1 MVAGRIISSTRIG
14 SCRAHL
20 PLEETKPRQIRIR
33 SSGFINSSK
42 ELCKDFAG
50 GLRPWRATCTWS
62 HITLETSSSLI
73 RYVREEFGAYLI
85 DTLRLRGLWSKHCWF
100 KPVCASLPAVFLVR
114 RAFVVSVV
122 DHSYLVTL
130 LLLWPTMPSYP
141 STTLVVLA
149 VGHVGGPAVRGYD
162 DVVARSVFVISFFPP
177 REDLVEAPDEGV
189 KDEVLCLAAGSRADL
204 TEQEL
209 GNCDAARVDLT
220 KQKLGNYDAARVDPT
235 EQEPGNCDVARVDP
249 TEQELGNCDVAR
261 ADLTE
266 RELGNYDVA
275 RVDPTEQK
283 LGNCDAVRVDP
294 TEQEPGNYD
303 VAGVDP
309 TEQELGNCDVARA
322 DL

>member
-73 RYVREEFGAYLI
+73 RSFCSECCRSFVPGNLTTFMAYHAIVPFHHACRPCELGNLNGVR
-85 DTLRLRGLWSKHCWF
+85 
-100 KPVCASLPAVFLVR
+100 VN
-114 RAFVVSVV
+114 
-122 DHSYLVTL
+122 
-130 LLLWPTMPSYP
+130 
-141 STTLVVLA
+141 STEQEP
-149 VGHVGGPAVRGYD
+149 GD
-162 DVVARSVFVISFFPP
+162 CDVA
-177 REDLVEAPDEGV
+177 
-189 KDEVLCLAAGSRADL
+189 RADL
-204 TEQEL
+204 TEQELGNCDVARADLTEREL

-283 LGNCDAVRVDP
+283 LGNCDVRLLPRVS
-294 TEQEPGNYD
+294 PGANP
-303 VAGVDP
+303 GIWP
-309 TEQELGNCDVARA
+309 RG
-322 DL
+322 